1 MLIKIK
7 SILKPFYI
15 ITKDLEDNVIKK
27 RHNTVWE
34 VVIGLEPLIQL
45 PQE

>member
-7 SILKPFYI
+7 SILKLFYI

-27 RHNTVWE
+27 RYNTV
-34 VVIGLEPLIQL
+34 
-45 PQE
+45 